1 MSALIEYGWREA
13 SVEMAR
19 GGFFVRVEKWWCTPI
34 DGDGDGWRWTG
45 IDVRGDDVRSA
56 GTSGMMSR
64 TAALDAAEK
73 WLAKQI
79 ARDADLSV
87 YAFAG
92 LEPQP

>member
-1 MSALIEYGWREA
+1 MSAPIEYGWREA

-45 IDVRGDDVRSA
+45 IDVRDNGVH
-56 GTSGMMSR
+56 GTRPSEMMSR
-64 TAALDAAEK
+64 TQALDAAEK

-79 ARDADLSV
+79 DADLSV

>member
-1 MSALIEYGWREA
+1 
-13 SVEMAR
+13 
-19 GGFFVRVEKWWCTPI
+19 
-34 DGDGDGWRWTG
+34 
-45 IDVRGDDVRSA
+45 
-56 GTSGMMSR
+56 MMSR
-64 TAALDAAEK
+64 RQALDAAEK